1 MTNILAMQYLDASSS
16 FNRVQIVTEYCHN
29 NYTYII
35 PRCLLLKDKDPSG
48 WAAMQSMV
56 DHNRFSSIF
65 PNQED
70 IISITTSGGN
80 NILSITYLSGKYPRQ
95 RYSLPVFPVTERER
109 TRIIGRFANTTLSVI
124 SLRYF
129 HLPLK
134 RAIQ

>member
-1 MTNILAMQYLDASSS
+1 MPSLPLIESKESLNTVTIIIL
-16 FNRVQIVTEYCHN
+16 VT
-29 NYTYII
+29 

-80 NILSITYLSGKYPRQ
+80 NILSITYLSGEYPTE
-95 RYSLPVFPVTERER
+95 RYSLPVF
-109 TRIIGRFANTTLSVI
+109 F
-124 SLRYF
+124 
-129 HLPLK
+129 
-134 RAIQ
+134 Q

>member
-1 MTNILAMQYLDASSS
+1 MAIILPTVYSIIIL
-16 FNRVQIVTEYCHN
+16 VT
-29 NYTYII
+29 

-65 PNQED
+65 LNQEV
-70 IISITTSGGN
+70 IISITKSRGPYFYHH
-80 NILSITYLSGKYPRQ
+80 IKREQHSFYYLSGEYPTQ

-109 TRIIGRFANTTLSVI
+109 TRIIGRFANTILFGI

-129 HLPLK
+129 HLPSKERFIEL
-134 RAIQ
+134 